1 MKGII
6 LAGGSGTR
14 LWPCTRSIS
23 KQILPVYD
31 KPLIYYP
38 LSTLMLAG
46 IREILIITTPES
58 HDVFKNLLGDGSQIG
73 LNLSYTIQL
82 KPNGLAEAFI
92 IGETFIADESVVLIL
107 GDNIFHG
114 NGFGGKLKELQNLHG
129 AIIFGLHVKDPKRYG
144 IAEIDARGAVVSIQ
158 EKPNKPKS
166 DLAIP
171 GLYFFDNSVVEK
183 SKKVEKSNRGEL
195 EITSILEMYMREG
208 QLELKS
214 VDRGT
219 SWMDCGTFDSLN
231 DASNYVRAIEE
242 RQGLKIACIEEIALK
257 QGWISNKELL
267 QIAQFLGVNEY
278 TDYLFNLVQ
287 Q

>member
-1 MKGII
+1 
-6 LAGGSGTR
+6 
-14 LWPCTRSIS
+14 
-23 KQILPVYD
+23 
-31 KPLIYYP
+31 
-38 LSTLMLAG
+38 MLAG

-58 HDVFKNLLGDGSQIG
+58 HDVFTNLLGDGSQIG
-73 LNLSYTIQL
+73 LNLSYAIQV
-82 KPNGLAEAFI
+82 KPNGLAEAFM
-92 IGETFIADESVVLIL
+92 IGETFIGDESVVLIL

-114 NGFGGKLKELQNLHG
+114 NGFGRRLKELQNLQG
-129 AIIFGLHVKDPKRYG
+129 AIIFGLHVKDPERYG
-144 IAEIDARGAVVSIQ
+144 IAEIDARGAVVSIE

-257 QGWISNKELL
+257 QGWISNRELL
-267 QIAQFLGVNEY
+267 QIAQFLGANEY
-278 TDYLFNLVQ
+278 ADYLFNLVQ

>member
-58 HDVFKNLLGDGSQIG
+58 HDVFTNLLGDGSQIG
-73 LNLSYTIQL
+73 LNLSYAIQV
-82 KPNGLAEAFI
+82 KPNGLAEAFM
-92 IGETFIADESVVLIL
+92 IGETFIGDESVVLIL

-114 NGFGGKLKELQNLHG
+114 NGFGRRLKELQNLQG
-129 AIIFGLHVKDPKRYG
+129 AIIFGLHVKDPERYG
-144 IAEIDARGAVVSIQ
+144 IAEIDARGAVVSIE

-166 DLAIP
+166 HLAIP
-171 GLYFFDNSVVEK
+171 GLYFFDNSVVKK
-183 SKKVEKSNRGEL
+183 SKKVGKSNRGEL

-257 QGWISNKELL
+257 QGWISNRELL
-267 QIAQFLGVNEY
+267 QIAQFLGANEY
-278 TDYLFNLVQ
+278 ADYLFNLVQ

>member
-58 HDVFKNLLGDGSQIG
+58 HDVFTNLLGDGSQIG
-73 LNLSYTIQL
+73 LNLSYAIQV
-82 KPNGLAEAFI
+82 KPNGLAEAFM
-92 IGETFIADESVVLIL
+92 IGETFIGDESVVLIL

-114 NGFGGKLKELQNLHG
+114 NGFGRRLKELQNLQG
-129 AIIFGLHVKDPKRYG
+129 AIIFGLHVKDPERYG
-144 IAEIDARGAVVSIQ
+144 VAEIDARGAVVSIE

-166 DLAIP
+166 HLAIP
-171 GLYFFDNSVVEK
+171 GLYFFDNSVVKK

-257 QGWISNKELL
+257 QGWISNRELL
-267 QIAQFLGVNEY
+267 QIAQFLGANEY
-278 TDYLFNLVQ
+278 ADYLFNLVQ

>member
-73 LNLSYTIQL
+73 LNLSYEIQL

-92 IGETFIADESVVLIL
+92 IGETFIGDESVVLIL

-114 NGFGGKLKELQNLHG
+114 NGFGRKLKELQNLHG
-129 AIIFGLHVKDPKRYG
+129 AIIFGLHVKDPERYG
-144 IAEIDARGAVVSIQ
+144 IAEVDARGAVVSIE

-195 EITSILEMYMREG
+195 EITSILEMYLRER

-257 QGWISNKELL
+257 QGWISNRELL
-267 QIAQFLGVNEY
+267 QIAKFLGANEY
-278 TDYLFNLVQ
+278 ADYLFNLVQ
-287 Q
+287 H